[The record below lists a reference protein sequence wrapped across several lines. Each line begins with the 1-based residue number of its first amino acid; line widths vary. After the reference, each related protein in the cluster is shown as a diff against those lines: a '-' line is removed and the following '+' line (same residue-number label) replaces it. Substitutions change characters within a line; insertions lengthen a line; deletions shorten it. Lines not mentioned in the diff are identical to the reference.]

1 MPSAAS
7 VFTPV
12 VASSARRPWIMWG
25 LGVFAYTVAVFQRAS
40 LGVAGLEAQQRF
52 DITAGVLSLLG
63 VVQLAVYAAMQVPV
77 GVLLDRFGSR
87 RMIVAGAVLMAGGQL
102 LLADAGSVSMGLAA
116 RVLVG
121 AGDAMTFISVLRLI
135 PAWFPARRA
144 PLVTQLT
151 GIVGQA
157 GQIVAAYPLVAGLHG
172 SGWTPTFATAAGV
185 GLVAAAV
192 VAVGLRNAP
201 AGVTMVTAAAGGGG
215 RRAALLAAWREPG
228 TRLGLATHFVTAFSG
243 NTFALFWGYPYL
255 VSAQG
260 LSPAAAGGLL
270 TLLVVAGMGI
280 GPLLGA
286 LAGRWPLRRSVLV
299 LGVVL
304 SSALAWAVVLLW
316 PGRAPIWLLV
326 LLVLVLAGNGPGS
339 ILGFDFARTENP
351 PARLGS
357 ATGIVNVGGFVA
369 TLSLI
374 LVVGLLLDASGSYR
388 VAMSVQYAFWAVG
401 LVAVLVTRRQVRRRR
416 NIVVDAFPRAVARRL
431 AAARS

>member
-1 MPSAAS
+1 
-7 VFTPV
+7 
-12 VASSARRPWIMWG
+12 MWG
-25 LGVFAYTVAVFQRAS
+25 LGVFAYTVAVFHRAS
-40 LGVAGLEAQQRF
+40 LGVAGLDAQQRF
-52 DITAGVLSLLG
+52 GISAGVLSLLG

-77 GVLLDRFGSR
+77 GVVLDRVGSR
-87 RMIVAGAVLMAGGQL
+87 RMIVAGAGFMAAGQL
-102 LLADAGSVSMGLAA
+102 LMATAGSLSGGLAA

-151 GIVGQA
+151 GLLGQA
-157 GQIVAAYPLVAGLHG
+157 GQIVAAYPLVAGLHA

-185 GLVAAAV
+185 GLLAAV
-192 VAVGLRNAP
+192 AVAVGLRNAP
-201 AGVTMVTAAAGGGG
+201 PGVTMVAATG
-215 RRAALLAAWREPG
+215 RRAALRASWREPG
-228 TRLGLATHFVTAFSG
+228 TRLGLSTHFVTAFSG
-243 NTFALFWGYPYL
+243 NMFALFWGYPYL
-255 VSAQG
+255 VQAQG

-270 TLLVVAGMGI
+270 SLLVVAGMGI

-304 SSALAWAVVLLW
+304 SSALAWAAVLLW
-316 PGRAPIWLLV
+316 PGRAPVWLLM

-351 PARLGS
+351 PARLGN

-369 TLSLI
+369 TLLMI
-374 LVVGLLLDASGSYR
+374 LVVGLLLDAAGSYR
-388 VAMSVQYAFWAVG
+388 VAMSAQYGFWAVG
-401 LVAVLVTRRQVRRRR
+401 LVGVLVTRRQVRRRR
-416 NIVVDAFPRAVARRL
+416 NIVVDAFPRAVVRRL

>member
-1 MPSAAS
+1 
-7 VFTPV
+7 
-12 VASSARRPWIMWG
+12 
-25 LGVFAYTVAVFQRAS
+25 
-40 LGVAGLEAQQRF
+40 
-52 DITAGVLSLLG
+52 
-63 VVQLAVYAAMQVPV
+63 
-77 GVLLDRFGSR
+77 
-87 RMIVAGAVLMAGGQL
+87 VAGAGFMAAGQL
-102 LLADAGSVSMGLAA
+102 LMATAGSLSGGLAA

-151 GIVGQA
+151 GLLGQA
-157 GQIVAAYPLVAGLHG
+157 GQIVAAYPLVAGLHA

-185 GLVAAAV
+185 GLLAAV
-192 VAVGLRNAP
+192 AVAVGLRNAP
-201 AGVTMVTAAAGGGG
+201 PGVTMVAATG
-215 RRAALLAAWREPG
+215 RRAALRASWREPG
-228 TRLGLATHFVTAFSG
+228 TRLGLSTHFVTAFSG
-243 NTFALFWGYPYL
+243 NMFALFWGYPYL
-255 VSAQG
+255 VQAQG

-270 TLLVVAGMGI
+270 SLLVVAGMGI

-304 SSALAWAVVLLW
+304 SSALAWAAVLLW
-316 PGRAPIWLLV
+316 PGRAPVWLLM

-369 TLSLI
+369 TLLMI
-374 LVVGLLLDASGSYR
+374 LVVGLLLDAAGSYR
-388 VAMSVQYAFWAVG
+388 VAMSAQYGFWAVG
-401 LVAVLVTRRQVRRRR
+401 LVGVLVTRRQVRRRR
-416 NIVVDAFPRAVARRL
+416 NIVVDAFPRAVVRRL

>member
-1 MPSAAS
+1 
-7 VFTPV
+7 
-12 VASSARRPWIMWG
+12 MWG
-25 LGVFAYTVAVFQRAS
+25 LGVFAYTVAVFHRAS
-40 LGVAGLEAQQRF
+40 LGVAGLDAQQRF
-52 DITAGVLSLLG
+52 GISAGVLSLLG
-63 VVQLAVYAAMQVPV
+63 VVQLAVYAGMQVPV
-77 GVLLDRFGSR
+77 GVVLDRVGSR
-87 RMIVAGAVLMAGGQL
+87 RMIVAGAVFMAGGQL
-102 LLADAGSVSMGLAA
+102 LMATASSLSLGLAA

-151 GIVGQA
+151 GLLGQA
-157 GQIVAAYPLVAGLHG
+157 GQIVAAFPLVAGLHAA
-172 SGWTPTFATAAGV
+172 GWTPTFDIAAGV
-185 GLVAAAV
+185 GLLAAV
-192 VAVGLRNAP
+192 AVAVGLRNAP
-201 AGVTMVTAAAGGGG
+201 PGVTMVPATG
-215 RRAALLAAWREPG
+215 RLDALRESWREPG
-228 TRLGLATHFVTAFSG
+228 TRLGLSTHFVTAFSG
-243 NTFALFWGYPYL
+243 NMFALFWGYPYL
-255 VSAQG
+255 VRGQG

-299 LGVVL
+299 LAVVL
-304 SSALAWAVVLLW
+304 SSAVAWGVVLLW
-316 PGRAPIWLLV
+316 PGHAPAWLLA

-369 TLSLI
+369 TLLMI

-388 VAMSVQYAFWAVG
+388 VAMSAQYVFWALG
-401 LVAVLVTRRQVRRRR
+401 LVGVLVTRRQVRRRR
-416 NIVVDAFPRAVARRL
+416 NIVVDPFPRAVVRRL
-431 AAARS
+431 ATARS

>member
-1 MPSAAS
+1 M
-7 VFTPV
+7 V
-12 VASSARRPWIMWG
+12 ARRAWVMWG
-25 LGVFAYTVAVFQRAS
+25 LGVFAYTVAVFHRAS
-40 LGVAGLEAQQRF
+40 FGVAGLDAQERF
-52 DITAGVLSLLG
+52 GISAGVLSLLG

-77 GVLLDRFGSR
+77 GVVLDRVGSR
-87 RMIVAGAVLMAGGQL
+87 RMIVAGAVFMAGGQL
-102 LLADAGSVSMGLAA
+102 LMATAGSLPVGLTA

-151 GIVGQA
+151 GLLGQA
-157 GQIVAAYPLVAGLHG
+157 GQIVAAYPLVAGLHA
-172 SGWTPTFATAAGV
+172 SGWTPTFATAAAV
-185 GLVAAAV
+185 GLLAAV
-192 VAVGLRNAP
+192 AVAVGLRNAP
-201 AGVTMVTAAAGGGG
+201 PGVTMVAASGP
-215 RRAALLAAWREPG
+215 RAALGAAWREPG

-243 NTFALFWGYPYL
+243 NMFALFWGYPYL
-255 VSAQG
+255 VEAQG

-304 SSALAWAVVLLW
+304 SSALAWGVVLLW
-316 PGRAPIWLLV
+316 PGRAPVWLLAV
-326 LLVLVLAGNGPGS
+326 LVLVLAGNGPGS

-351 PARLGS
+351 PARLGR

-369 TLSLI
+369 TLLMI
-374 LVVGLLLDASGSYR
+374 LAVGVLLDASGSYR
-388 VAMSVQYAFWAVG
+388 VAMSAQYAFWAVG
-401 LVAVLVTRRQVRRRR
+401 LVGVLVTRRQVRRRR
-416 NIVVDAFPRAVARRL
+416 NIVVDAFPRAVVRRL

>member
-1 MPSAAS
+1 
-7 VFTPV
+7 
-12 VASSARRPWIMWG
+12 MWG
-25 LGVFAYTVAVFQRAS
+25 LGVFAYTVAVFHRAS
-40 LGVAGLEAQQRF
+40 LGVAGLDAQQRF
-52 DITAGVLSLLG
+52 GISAGVLSLLG
-63 VVQLAVYAAMQVPV
+63 VVQLAVYAGMQVPV
-77 GVLLDRFGSR
+77 GVVLDRVGSR
-87 RMIVAGAVLMAGGQL
+87 RMIVAGAVFMAGGQL
-102 LLADAGSVSMGLAA
+102 LMATASSLSLGLVA

-151 GIVGQA
+151 GLLGQA
-157 GQIVAAYPLVAGLHG
+157 GQIVAAFPLVAGLHAA
-172 SGWTPTFATAAGV
+172 GWTPTFDIAAGV
-185 GLVAAAV
+185 GLLAALA

-201 AGVTMVTAAAGGGG
+201 AGVTMVPATG
-215 RRAALLAAWREPG
+215 RLDALRASWREPG
-228 TRLGLATHFVTAFSG
+228 TRLGLSTHFVTAFSG
-243 NTFALFWGYPYL
+243 NMFALFCSYPYL
-255 VSAQG
+255 VRGQG

-299 LGVVL
+299 LAVVL
-304 SSALAWAVVLLW
+304 SSAVAWGVVLLW
-316 PGRAPIWLLV
+316 PGHAPAWLLA

-369 TLSLI
+369 TLLMI
-374 LVVGLLLDASGSYR
+374 LMVGLLLDASGSYR
-388 VAMSVQYAFWAVG
+388 VAMSAQYVFWALG
-401 LVAVLVTRRQVRRRR
+401 LVGVLVTRRQVRRRR
-416 NIVVDAFPRAVARRL
+416 NIVVDPFPRAVVRRL

>member
-1 MPSAAS
+1 
-7 VFTPV
+7 
-12 VASSARRPWIMWG
+12 MWG
-25 LGVFAYTVAVFQRAS
+25 LGVFAYTVAVFHRAS
-40 LGVAGLEAQQRF
+40 LGVAGLDAQQRF
-52 DITAGVLSLLG
+52 GISAGVLSLLG
-63 VVQLAVYAAMQVPV
+63 VVQLAVYAAMQIPV
-77 GVLLDRFGSR
+77 GVLLDRVGSR
-87 RMIVAGAVLMAGGQL
+87 RMIVAGAVFMAGGQL
-102 LLADAGSVSMGLAA
+102 LLATAGSLPVGLAA

-151 GIVGQA
+151 GLIGQT
-157 GQIVAAYPLVAGLHG
+157 GQIVAAYPLVAGLHT

-201 AGVTMVTAAAGGGG
+201 AGVTMVAGPAGGSG

-299 LGVVL
+299 LAVVL
-304 SSALAWAVVLLW
+304 SSALAWTVVLLW
-316 PGRAPIWLLV
+316 PGRAPVWLLV

-401 LVAVLVTRRQVRRRR
+401 LVAVLVTRRQLRRLR
-416 NIVVDAFPRAVARRL
+416 NVVVDPFPRAVVRRL

>member
-1 MPSAAS
+1 
-7 VFTPV
+7 VFHRV
-12 VASSARRPWIMWG
+12 VGTVARRAWMMWG
-25 LGVFAYTVAVFQRAS
+25 LGVFAYTVAVFHRAS
-40 LGVAGLEAQQRF
+40 LGVAGLDAEQRF
-52 DITAGVLSLLG
+52 GISAGVLSLLG

-77 GVLLDRFGSR
+77 GVVLDRVGSR
-87 RMIVAGAVLMAGGQL
+87 RMIVAGAVFMACGQL
-102 LLADAGSVSMGLAA
+102 LMAAAGSLPLGLAA

-151 GIVGQA
+151 GLLGQA
-157 GQIVAAYPLVAGLHG
+157 GQVVAAFPLVAGLHAD
-172 SGWTPTFATAAGV
+172 GWTPTFATAAAV
-185 GLVAAAV
+185 GLVAAVA

-201 AGVTMVTAAAGGGG
+201 AGMTMVAATG
-215 RRAALLAAWREPG
+215 RRAALRASWREPG
-228 TRLGLATHFVTAFSG
+228 TRLGLSTHFVTAFSG
-243 NTFALFWGYPYL
+243 NMFALFWGYPYL
-255 VSAQG
+255 VEAQG

-304 SSALAWAVVLLW
+304 SSALAWGLVLLW
-316 PGRAPIWLLV
+316 PGRAPVWLLV

-339 ILGFDFARTENP
+339 IVGFDFARTENP
-351 PARLGS
+351 PARMGS

-369 TLSLI
+369 TLLMI

-388 VAMSVQYAFWAVG
+388 VAMSAQYAFWAVG
-401 LVAVLVTRRQVRRRR
+401 LVGVLVTRRQVRRRR
-416 NIVVDAFPRAVARRL
+416 NIVVDPFPRAVVRRL
-431 AAARS
+431 VAARS

>member
-1 MPSAAS
+1 
-7 VFTPV
+7 
-12 VASSARRPWIMWG
+12 MWG
-25 LGVFAYTVAVFQRAS
+25 LGVFAYTVAVFHRAS
-40 LGVAGLEAQQRF
+40 LGVAGLDAEQRF
-52 DITAGVLSLLG
+52 GINAGVLSLLG

-77 GVLLDRFGSR
+77 GVVLDRIGSR
-87 RMIVAGAVLMAGGQL
+87 RMIVAGALFMACGQL
-102 LLADAGSVSMGLAA
+102 LMATAGSLPAGLAA

-151 GIVGQA
+151 GLLGQA
-157 GQIVAAYPLVAGLHG
+157 GQIVAAFPLVAGLHAE
-172 SGWTPTFATAAGV
+172 GWTPTFATAAAAGV
-185 GLVAAAV
+185 LVAVA
-192 VAVGLRNAP
+192 VAVGLRNAAP
-201 AGVTMVTAAAGGGG
+201 GVTMVAATG
-215 RRAALLAAWREPG
+215 RRAALRASWREPG

-243 NTFALFWGYPYL
+243 NVFALFWGYPYL
-255 VSAQG
+255 VEAQG

-280 GPLLGA
+280 GPLLGT

-304 SSALAWAVVLLW
+304 SSALTWGVVLLW
-316 PGRAPIWLLV
+316 PGRAPVWLLAV
-326 LLVLVLAGNGPGS
+326 LVLVLAGNGPGS

-369 TLSLI
+369 TLLMI
-374 LVVGLLLDASGSYR
+374 LVVGLLLDTSGSYR
-388 VAMSVQYAFWAVG
+388 VAMSAQYAFWAVG
-401 LVAVLVTRRQVRRRR
+401 LVGVLVTRRQVRRRR
-416 NIVVDAFPRAVARRL
+416 NIVVDAFPRAVVRRL

>member
-1 MPSAAS
+1 
-7 VFTPV
+7 
-12 VASSARRPWIMWG
+12 MWG
-25 LGVFAYTVAVFQRAS
+25 LGVFAYTVAVFHRGS
-40 LGVAGLEAQQRF
+40 LAVAGLDAQQRF
-52 DITAGVLSLLG
+52 DISAGMLSLLG

-77 GVLLDRFGSR
+77 GVMLDRVGSR
-87 RMIVAGAVLMAGGQL
+87 RMIVAGAAVMAGGQL
-102 LLADAGSVSMGLAA
+102 LMATAGSLPGGLAA

-135 PAWFPARRA
+135 PGWFPARRA

-151 GIVGQA
+151 GLLGQA
-157 GQIVAAYPLVAGLHG
+157 GQIVAAYPLVTELHAA
-172 SGWTPTFATAAGV
+172 GWTPTFTTASGV
-185 GLVAAAV
+185 GLLAAIA

-201 AGVTMVTAAAGGGG
+201 PGVTMAAATG
-215 RRAALLAAWREPG
+215 RRAALRASWREPG
-228 TRLGLATHFVTAFSG
+228 TRLGLSTHFVTAFSG

-255 VSAQG
+255 VQAQG

-304 SSALAWAVVLLW
+304 SSALAWAMVLLW
-316 PGRAPIWLLV
+316 PGRAPLWLLM

-351 PARLGS
+351 PARFGS

-369 TLSLI
+369 TLLMI
-374 LVVGLLLDASGSYR
+374 LVVGVLLDASGSYR
-388 VAMSVQYAFWAVG
+388 VAMSAQYALWAVG
-401 LVAVLVTRRQVRRRR
+401 LVGVLVTRRQVRRRR
-416 NIVVDAFPRAVARRL
+416 NIVVDPFPRAVVRRL

>member
-1 MPSAAS
+1 
-7 VFTPV
+7 
-12 VASSARRPWIMWG
+12 MWG
-25 LGVFAYTVAVFQRAS
+25 LGVFAYTVAVFHRAS
-40 LGVAGLEAQQRF
+40 LGVAGLDAQQRF
-52 DITAGVLSLLG
+52 GISAGVLSLLG
-63 VVQLAVYAAMQVPV
+63 VVQLAVYAGMQVPV
-77 GVLLDRFGSR
+77 GVVLDRVGSR

-102 LLADAGSVSMGLAA
+102 LMAAAGSLSLGLAA

-151 GIVGQA
+151 GLLGQA
-157 GQIVAAYPLVAGLHG
+157 GQVVAAFPLVAGLHAA
-172 SGWTPTFATAAGV
+172 GWTPTFVTAAGV
-185 GLVAAAV
+185 GLVAAVA

-201 AGVTMVTAAAGGGG
+201 PGVTMVAATG
-215 RRAALLAAWREPG
+215 RLYALRASWQEPG

-243 NTFALFWGYPYL
+243 NMFALFWGYPYL
-255 VSAQG
+255 VEAQG
-260 LSPAAAGGLL
+260 LSPAVAGALL

-304 SSALAWAVVLLW
+304 SSALTWGVVLLW
-316 PGRAPIWLLV
+316 PGQAPVWLLAV
-326 LLVLVLAGNGPGS
+326 LVLVLAGNGPGS

-351 PARLGS
+351 PDRLGS

-369 TLSLI
+369 TLLMI

-388 VAMSVQYAFWAVG
+388 VALSAQYAFWAVG
-401 LVAVLVTRRQVRRRR
+401 LIGVLATRRQVRRRR
-416 NIVVDAFPRAVARRL
+416 NIVLDPFPRAVARRL

>member
-1 MPSAAS
+1 
-7 VFTPV
+7 
-12 VASSARRPWIMWG
+12 MWG
-25 LGVFAYTVAVFQRAS
+25 LGVFAYTVAVFHRAS
-40 LGVAGLEAQQRF
+40 LGVAGLDAQQRF
-52 DITAGVLSLLG
+52 GITAGVLSLLG
-63 VVQLAVYAAMQVPV
+63 VAQLAVYAGMQVPV
-77 GVLLDRFGSR
+77 GVVLDRVGSR
-87 RMIVAGAVLMAGGQL
+87 RMIVAGAVFMAGGQL
-102 LLADAGSVSMGLAA
+102 LMATAGSLSLGLAA

-121 AGDAMTFISVLRLI
+121 AGDAMTFISVLRLV

-151 GIVGQA
+151 GLLGQT
-157 GQIVAAYPLVAGLHG
+157 GQIVAAFPLVAGLHAA
-172 SGWTPTFATAAGV
+172 GWTPTFDTAAGV
-185 GLVAAAV
+185 GLLAAV
-192 VAVGLRNAP
+192 AVAVGLRNAP
-201 AGVTMVTAAAGGGG
+201 PGVTMVATTG
-215 RRAALLAAWREPG
+215 RLDALRASWREPG
-228 TRLGLATHFVTAFSG
+228 TRLGLSTHFVTAFSG
-243 NTFALFWGYPYL
+243 NVFALFWGYPYL
-255 VSAQG
+255 VQAQG

-304 SSALAWAVVLLW
+304 SSALAWGVVLLW
-316 PGRAPIWLLV
+316 PGRAPVWLLA

-369 TLSLI
+369 TLLMI

-388 VAMSVQYAFWAVG
+388 VAMSAQYAFWAVG
-401 LVAVLVTRRQVRRRR
+401 LVGVLVTRRQVRRRR
-416 NIVVDAFPRAVARRL
+416 NIVVDPFPRAVVRRL